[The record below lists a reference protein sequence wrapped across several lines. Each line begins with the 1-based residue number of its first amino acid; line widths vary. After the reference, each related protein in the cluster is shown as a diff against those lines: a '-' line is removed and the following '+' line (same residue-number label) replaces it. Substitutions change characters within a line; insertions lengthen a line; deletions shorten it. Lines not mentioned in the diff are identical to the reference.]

1 MWAPSSSVLPNDVE
15 KLKGGLSDTSIDSS
29 FPKKND
35 DDDEDENPNL
45 STQDKGKRRTLLSS
59 TQGKG
64 KKGGIALKL
73 TQQLSRSCDV
83 VKLRNATCSVEL
95 GSTIRNVME
104 RVCILDGIEKGSKL
118 YLMAARMFQKQE
130 KREMFVVM
138 REPHLQL
145 QFLQEEAGLSGG
157 HYFGTN

>member
-83 VKLRNATCSVEL
+83 VKLRNAT
-95 GSTIRNVME
+95 
-104 RVCILDGIEKGSKL
+104 
-118 YLMAARMFQKQE
+118 
-130 KREMFVVM
+130 
-138 REPHLQL
+138 
-145 QFLQEEAGLSGG
+145 
-157 HYFGTN
+157 